1 MPPIKGVVLAA
12 PKKDL
17 RIYAAI
23 FHYEKE
29 DKLYC
34 VEYPDLPGCVAA
46 GETMEVALRR
56 AKEAPEG
63 FLYSSGQNG
72 YSVPSPAPL
81 EKMKVP
87 ACHMPVP
94 VSVRRDIVRDETAN
108 RSVTKNVILPAWLN
122 RPAMGHKINF
132 SSTLQEALR
141 DRLGI

>member
-1 MPPIKGVVLAA
+1 MA

-34 VEYPDLPGCVAA
+34 VEYPDLPGCVTV
-46 GETMEVALRR
+46 GENLEVALRR
-56 AKEAPEG
+56 AKEALEG
-63 FLYSSGQNG
+63 FIYSSEQNG
-72 YSVPSPAPL
+72 YPVPSPTPL

-87 ACHMPVP
+87 AGHMLVP
-94 VSVRRDIVRDETAN
+94 VSVRMDIVRDEMAN
-108 RSVTKNVILPAWLN
+108 RSVTKNVTLPAWLN
-122 RPAMGHKINF
+122 RLAIEHKINF

-141 DRLGI
+141 ERLGV